1 MKVIV
6 EVSQQVLKKQKQ
18 KKKVVAITLPPQFA
32 ARKSPAHSGAAAA
45 DNRLSCKHKDARA
58 AEAAEVREKM
68 HHCLHKDRFCGD
80 SCAKMMTKKS
90 NDQWNSSRNS
100 INKPKPKHT
109 DRQTEWRWLIGVNPA
124 G

>member
-68 HHCLHKDRFCGD
+68 HHFCLHKDQFGGDCG
-80 SCAKMMTKKS
+80 CANMMTTK
-90 NDQWNSSRNS
+90 
-100 INKPKPKHT
+100 
-109 DRQTEWRWLIGVNPA
+109 
-124 G
+124 

>member
-58 AEAAEVREKM
+58 AAAAAEVREKM
-68 HHCLHKDRFCGD
+68 HLFCLHKDRFCGD
-80 SCAKMMTKKS
+80 CGCAKMMTTK
-90 NDQWNSSRNS
+90 
-100 INKPKPKHT
+100 
-109 DRQTEWRWLIGVNPA
+109 
-124 G
+124 